1 MSKKRYHIAE
11 IEEVEENFEEIEEIL
26 PEDMPCE
33 LCGRTDIELTR
44 HHLIPQSRHNKART
58 KKEFSRSE
66 MKTQVA
72 MLCQAC
78 HNQVHEVFSNNELS
92 SYYNTVERIK
102 EHSEMEKFINWVKKR
117 PAGQTVRVKG
127 KGNVF

>member
-1 MSKKRYHIAE
+1 MSKKRYHTS
-11 IEEVEENFEEIEEIL
+11 EVEEIEASLEEVEEIL

-58 KKEFSRSE
+58 KKEFSRQE

-72 MLCQAC
+72 LLCQAC
-78 HNQVHEVFSNNELS
+78 HNQVHEVFSNQELS
-92 SYYNTVERIK
+92 SHYHTVERLK
-102 EHSEMEKFINWVKKR
+102 EHTEMAKFINWVKKR
-117 PAGQTVRVKG
+117 PAGQTIRVKSG
-127 KGNVF
+127 GLD

>member
-1 MSKKRYHIAE
+1 MSKKRYHTS
-11 IEEVEENFEEIEEIL
+11 EVEEIEASLEEVEEIL

-58 KKEFSRSE
+58 KKEFSRQE

-78 HNQVHEVFSNNELS
+78 HNQVHEVFSNQELS
-92 SYYNTVERIK
+92 SHYHTVERLK
-102 EHSEMEKFINWVKKR
+102 EHSEMAKFINWVKKR
-117 PAGQTVRVKG
+117 PSGQTVRVKG
-127 KGNVF
+127 KGNDF

>member
-1 MSKKRYHIAE
+1 MSKKRYHTAE
-11 IEEVEENFEEIEEIL
+11 VEEVEESYEEVEEIL
-26 PEDMPCE
+26 PEDIPCE

-58 KKEFSRSE
+58 KKEFSRQE
-66 MKTQVA
+66 MKSQVA

-92 SYYNTVERIK
+92 MHYNTVEKIR

-117 PAGQTVRVKG
+117 PSGQTVRVKG
-127 KGNVF
+127 KGGDF